1 MASAR
6 PYTARE
12 KASGAA
18 DTGTIRQRWEYGRLL
33 LVDDTATTPAGNL
46 RHGVLAT
53 LRKAALKADRKVSD
67 REIQYRMQAARAYP
81 TEVQIAQASA
91 DFDCWWD
98 LIRAAFPPYDTP
110 RGERSYD
117 PRSTRELAVAHGR
130 DILPG
135 PPFEQE
141 SLFARFDDDSTL
153 AAMRRYAEEQQELTA
168 RFAARCEERTA
179 YVHALIKA
187 VDGDET
193 KTWTEARA
201 ALAGPGGDDAAA

>member
-12 KASGAA
+12 KAIGAA
-18 DTGTIRQRWEYGRLL
+18 DSGTIRQRWEYGRLL

-46 RHGVLAT
+46 RNGVLQT
-53 LRKAALKADRKVSD
+53 LERGARKAGRKVSR
-67 REIQYRMQAARAYP
+67 REIQYRLQCARAYLA
-81 TEVQIAQASA
+81 ESQITHASA
-91 DFDCWWD
+91 QFECWTD
-98 LIRAAFPPYDTP
+98 LRDAGFPPYEAEA
-110 RGERSYD
+110 GERPYD
-117 PRSTRELAVAHGR
+117 PRTTKELAAAHGR
-130 DILPG
+130 DILPE
-135 PPFEQE
+135 PSSEQG

-193 KTWTEARA
+193 KTWAEART
-201 ALAGPGGDDAAA
+201 ALAGPGGTPGP